1 MQKSRHGTT
10 HFWHRAFKFWTQHSQ
25 LTTCKRIDTKE
36 SLTLVPQFLGVRRP
50 PSKIASAHLV
60 TEPKMRC
67 NAMQFYCCCNR
78 GAYVVFKKLVVA
90 KSLKRRSWNCLVKRR
105 QRNVIRI
112 MRRRMEFPW
121 LQIAALLLCFF
132 FHIAPY
138 VMMFFV
144 IQSLSPNPLTVH
156 QDYKARHDRPVKKA
170 IGDFQIRLEGNSK
183 RTSGIRVRWGP
194 EKGSRCCFADVTNRE
209 KITPATQSR

>member
-10 HFWHRAFKFWTQHSQ
+10 HFWHCAFNFWTQHSQ
-25 LTTCKRIDTKE
+25 LTTCKRIDTKQ
-36 SLTLVPQFLGVRRP
+36 SLTLVPQFLGVWRQ

-78 GAYVVFKKLVVA
+78 GAYVVFKKLVGA

-105 QRNVIRI
+105 QRNIIRI

-132 FHIAPY
+132 FSYCAICDDVFCHSIVVP
-138 VMMFFV
+138 
-144 IQSLSPNPLTVH
+144 QSPNCAPGL
-156 QDYKARHDRPVKKA
+156 QCAPSLA
-170 IGDFQIRLEGNSK
+170 
-183 RTSGIRVRWGP
+183 
-194 EKGSRCCFADVTNRE
+194 C
-209 KITPATQSR
+209 